1 MEGFV
6 IVGFI
11 TLLAVWLY
19 SRNQKTPPPNTGKN
33 EATPKSTPTPMSSTS
48 AAVPYHLKI
57 NELPQ
62 GTYLIGRDIPAGTYD
77 FFVVYG
83 DGGKF
88 DICKR
93 DESGKIIDGTWTFY
107 WVGLKETYEKR
118 ELIHVLCNEGYTIE
132 ISGSVILRI
141 AKSQNVKINL

>member
-1 MEGFV
+1 MERFIVTFLV
-6 IVGFI
+6 ILV
-11 TLLAVWLY
+11 LMCWSSHKQKSSAQKN
-19 SRNQKTPPPNTGKN
+19 RNAETQSNSG
-33 EATPKSTPTPMSSTS
+33 PTPVSSTS
-48 AAVPYHLKI
+48 PAAPYQLKT

-93 DESGKIIDGTWTFY
+93 DESGNIIDGTWTFY
-107 WVGLKETYEKR
+107 WVGLKEPHEKR
-118 ELIHVLCNEGYTIE
+118 ELIHVLCEEGYTIK
-132 ISGSVILRI
+132 IKGSVILRI